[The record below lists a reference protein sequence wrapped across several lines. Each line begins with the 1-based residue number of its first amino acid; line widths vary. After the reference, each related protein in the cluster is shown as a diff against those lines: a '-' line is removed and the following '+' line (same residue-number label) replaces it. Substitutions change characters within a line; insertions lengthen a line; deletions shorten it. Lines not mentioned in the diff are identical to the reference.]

1 MSRQVGFTFIALLLI
16 ALGLVVSPVAG
27 AVETVNVSPS
37 VITVGQPITFSGVDI
52 ETISPNSPPNNVLM
66 RIYPGFDCSLTPSN
80 AIAFAVTSVNLTGE
94 YTGSYNSTLSFPLP
108 VATSSESYSGSW
120 VATSQYYQNGLP
132 AGSYS
137 IGVTDTEASVNG
149 AAGLCKNFA
158 VVNAS
163 SAAEFSG
170 SVVITILAL
179 ICSMS
184 LLRIFR
190 RKE

>member
-1 MSRQVGFTFIALLLI
+1 MSKYAGSAVILLFAAL
-16 ALGLVVSPVAG
+16 ALTVYPVFG
-27 AVETVNVSPS
+27 TVDTVNISPS
-37 VITVGQPITFSGVDI
+37 VLVVGQPITFSGVDI

-66 RIYPGFDCSLTPSN
+66 RIYLGFGCSFTPSN

-94 YTGSYNSTLSFPLP
+94 YTGSYNSTLSIPLP
-108 VATSSESYSGSW
+108 VATSSESYSGGW

-149 AAGLCKNFA
+149 AAGLCKNFT

-163 SAAEFSG
+163 SAAEFSD